1 MFYTIGAGRIKKP
14 GHRAAA
20 LRLPPR
26 RSARVPLCARE
37 LPCLRAQGDRRERGA
52 DAGAAGL
59 HAPDVARTAVAVQ
72 TMWKKG
78 QGFARGGISAAGGA
92 PSELSSAPLYAK
104 STTAGRPLS
113 SAILPFPWRTRKLVN
128 PRISMS
134 EHKYHVDQAVDFFPE
149 QFRQSHR
156 FPEPSSRAISIGA
169 PGKQMRP

>member
-1 MFYTIGAGRIKKP
+1 MAGRIKQARRCR
-14 GHRAAA
+14 RATISARGPA
-20 LRLPPR
+20 RLP
-26 RSARVPLCARE
+26 SGARE
-37 LPCLRAQGDRRERGA
+37 LSRLRAQGHHPARHA
-52 DAGAAGL
+52 AAGPARL

-169 PGKQMRP
+169 QGSR